1 MLLSFP
7 LCALGKGYYAK
18 QGARGLLRLDFC
30 SATIQIALDYKQG
43 TLASV
48 FICFL
53 GSQAMTNTT
62 LPVIEVTRVTKMV
75 AWRYLRDKRQVS
87 TELSA
92 SPQVPPQW
100 HLHRLRPQQRTEAL
114 PPPAFPSE

>member
-1 MLLSFP
+1 MFGRALCYSKLTHTLLGTVLNKWYSSP
-7 LCALGKGYYAK
+7 LCALGKGYYAR

-62 LPVIEVTRVTKMV
+62 LPVTEVTKG
-75 AWRYLRDKRQVS
+75 DKDGGMEVS
-87 TELSA
+87 
-92 SPQVPPQW
+92 
-100 HLHRLRPQQRTEAL
+100 QR
-114 PPPAFPSE
+114 